1 MGRVLV
7 MGPKNQWCSLIS
19 NSFPLKQTQWT
30 TALHQACCLGW
41 ECTAPQPRRAIAWLH
56 LATLGAA
63 LTLPGGRTGCWE
75 NCRDAAYGSKGIVKQ
90 PLQRPADSPICFL
103 AGLCRT
109 VLRSQCG
116 PLSCRVGSLLSGTA
130 KGQCRSGGM
139 CGHSHS
145 VCEPEAGAKEPT
157 LLVHNMVTFTERL
170 WVEFQ
175 GPNPQTRGSYC
186 HYLWCGRP
194 LRSWW
199 LLFLCRLTLRFH
211 GGAVTRI

>member
-1 MGRVLV
+1 MLPR
-7 MGPKNQWCSLIS
+7 
-19 NSFPLKQTQWT
+19 
-30 TALHQACCLGW
+30 LGV
-41 ECTAPQPRRAIAWLH
+41 H
-56 LATLGAA
+56 GAA
-63 LTLPGGRTGCWE
+63 AAANHSMTSPGNAWCCADTSGGRTGSWE
-75 NCRDAAYGSKGIVKQ
+75 NCRDAPYGLVLSKGIVKQ
-90 PLQRPADSPICFL
+90 PLQRPADSSICFL

-157 LLVHNMVTFTERL
+157 LLVHNMVTFTERV

-175 GPNPQTRGSYC
+175 GSNPQTRGSYC
-186 HYLWCGRP
+186 HHLWEVVVIAFFVQVDPPLARSIAEIGWGIFGR
-194 LRSWW
+194 
-199 LLFLCRLTLRFH
+199 
-211 GGAVTRI
+211 